1 MNSTVEILLEI
12 AKYVI
17 PSIVVIIGT
26 SVIVKRFLISE
37 TERKRLA
44 IFQEGMSKTMMLRLQ
59 AYERLSIF
67 VERIHP
73 RSLISRLYQAGLTN
87 AQLQLLMIQHVQA
100 EYEHNLS
107 QQIYVSTEVWRTI
120 SSVKEQEMA
129 MINTIGSQLN
139 PDAPAK
145 ELTMRIMDNLVT
157 VESIT
162 PVEIALEMINNEA
175 KLILS
180 MSGK

>member
-1 MNSTVEILLEI
+1 MNSTLAVILEI

-17 PSIVVIIGT
+17 PSVVVVIGT
-26 SVIVKRFLISE
+26 SVIVKRFLITE

-44 IFQEGMSKTMMLRLQ
+44 IFHEGMSKTMMLRLQ

-73 RSLISRLYQAGLTN
+73 RSLISRLYQGGMTN
-87 AQLQLLMIQHVQA
+87 AQLQLVMIQNIQA

-129 MINTIGSQLN
+129 MVNTIGAQLN
-139 PDAPAK
+139 PDGPAK
-145 ELTMRIMDNLVT
+145 ELTMRIMDYLVT
-157 VESIT
+157 VETVT

>member
-1 MNSTVEILLEI
+1 MNSTVSLILEIL
-12 AKYVI
+12 KYVV
-17 PSIVVIIGT
+17 PSIIVIIGT
-26 SVIVKRFLISE
+26 SVIVKRFLITE
-37 TERKRLA
+37 TEQKRLA
-44 IFQEGMSKTMMLRLQ
+44 IFQEGLSKTMMLRLQ

-73 RSLISRLYQAGLTN
+73 RSLISRLYQPGLTN
-87 AQLQLLMIQHVQA
+87 AQLQLLLVQNIQA

-129 MINTIGSQLN
+129 MVNAIGGTLDPN
-139 PDAPAK
+139 AAAK
-145 ELTMRIMDNLVT
+145 ELSIKIMDYVAT
-157 VESIT
+157 SETIT